1 MFLLHIFNF
10 LSMLDKSNVYNIYR
24 VCYFCDA
31 GYSLYETLTGKKQVI
46 FPRAL
51 GTTLCYDLFLFGEM
65 CMHRLRHHHLLAPAW
80 SLNDIGRRSI
90 DSHTNILTYTS
101 KYKTQNPT
109 SSFLYTTLIIPS
121 VHTHKKLSGEHLDR
135 F

>member
-1 MFLLHIFNF
+1 MFRLYIFNF
-10 LSMLDKSNVYNIYR
+10 LSKVDKSNVYNIYR

-51 GTTLCYDLFLFGEM
+51 GTTLCNDLFLFGEM

-80 SLNDIGRRSI
+80 SLNDIGRRST
-90 DSHTNILTYTS
+90 DSHTIVKFYLPYRT
-101 KYKTQNPT
+101 
-109 SSFLYTTLIIPS
+109 
-121 VHTHKKLSGEHLDR
+121 
-135 F
+135 